1 MVFKDFAIFEESCE
15 NGPQKLPKEPPGGQN
30 GAQERLGSAKRG
42 PRGAKRSPRRRQER
56 AKSDPRAAQEAT
68 KRSQKGH
75 HVRFCSWDG
84 LREASGSHF
93 GLIFK
98 PPGRLSGRI
107 QGASCVQSRF
117 CSAPLEEEGEDGDD
131 YSEADSAADAVGVE
145 HQRLA
150 YIVESGSGEI
160 GRDAGSTM

>member
-1 MVFKDFAIFEESCE
+1 ME
-15 NGPQKLPKEPPGGQN
+15 PKS
-30 GAQERLGSAKRG
+30 ALGSAKRG

-56 AKSDPRAAQEAT
+56 AKSDPRAAQEAK